1 MSRVIVPLDV
11 SSKQAA
17 MSLVDRLGD
26 QADFYKVGFE
36 LYTRSG
42 PDVVRDLV
50 ERGKQVFLD
59 IKLHDIPNT
68 VGRAVAVASELG
80 VDLLTVHVSGGPS
93 MMEAAAKAR
102 GGGLKLLGVTVL
114 TSLSPDEMSTVWAR
128 EILSVRE
135 EVGRLAVLA
144 CDTGMNG
151 VVASALEASWIRR
164 HLGED
169 FLIVTPGI
177 RPAGSDAGDQD
188 RIATPADAVA
198 AGADYLVIGR
208 PITQA
213 TDPAAAL
220 AAVLR
225 EIDQARLAS

>member
-1 MSRVIVPLDV
+1 MSRVIIPLDV
-11 SSKQAA
+11 PSKKEALA
-17 MSLVDRLGD
+17 LVDRLGD

-42 PDVVRDLV
+42 PDVVRELV
-50 ERGKQVFLD
+50 SRGKQVFLD

-68 VGRAVAVASELG
+68 VGRAVAAASELG
-80 VDLLTVHVSGGPS
+80 VDLLTVHTSGGPS
-93 MMEAAAKAR
+93 MLQAAAKAR
-102 GGGLKLLGVTVL
+102 DGDLKLLGVTVL
-114 TSLSPDEMSTVWAR
+114 TSLSPDEMSTVWDR
-128 EILSVRE
+128 EIRSIRE

-144 CDTGMNG
+144 RDTEMNG
-151 VVASALEASWIRR
+151 VVASALEASWLRGQ
-164 HLGED
+164 LGED

-177 RPAGSDAGDQD
+177 RPAGSDAGDQN

-213 TDPAAAL
+213 ADPAAAL
-220 AAVLR
+220 EAVLQ
-225 EIDQARLAS
+225 EIHQAGLAS